1 MGKQSETT
9 KKVLPENVTTTSAQG
24 RRGAAFQELNSSLT
38 IALSHLIETSTPFR
52 DTSNVSSIP
61 KGHCPCKT
69 NEIKLGLK
77 IKIQMK

>member
-69 NEIKLGLK
+69 N
-77 IKIQMK
+77 